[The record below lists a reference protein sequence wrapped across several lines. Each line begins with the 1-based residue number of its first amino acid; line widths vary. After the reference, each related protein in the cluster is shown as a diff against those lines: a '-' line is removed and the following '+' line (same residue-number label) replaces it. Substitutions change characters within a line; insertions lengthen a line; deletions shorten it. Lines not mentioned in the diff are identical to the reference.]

1 VCFLLQDNH
10 IYWFWIV
17 GKVCVETFKVSYE
30 MLFLKPL
37 FVCSLDM
44 FVHEACFK
52 QLFTWYSLLFARF
65 KSDIY
70 ILFNNN
76 SVRYVIEYL
85 WKHRVTQA
93 AIVFDILT
101 GFDITRFCIP
111 CTKSGKTVIAR
122 KGQCFPLLR
131 NWN

>member
-1 VCFLLQDNH
+1 
-10 IYWFWIV
+10 
-17 GKVCVETFKVSYE
+17 
-30 MLFLKPL
+30 
-37 FVCSLDM
+37 
-44 FVHEACFK
+44 
-52 QLFTWYSLLFARF
+52 LLFARF

-101 GFDITRFCIP
+101 GFDITRYCIP
-111 CTKSGKTVIAR
+111 CTKSGKQAETL
-122 KGQCFPLLR
+122 KQ
-131 NWN
+131 